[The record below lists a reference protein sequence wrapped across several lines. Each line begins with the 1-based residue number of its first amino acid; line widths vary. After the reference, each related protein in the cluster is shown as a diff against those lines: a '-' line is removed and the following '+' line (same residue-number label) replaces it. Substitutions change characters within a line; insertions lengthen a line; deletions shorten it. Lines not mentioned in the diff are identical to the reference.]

1 MRFTVFLPL
10 TMPTL
15 LSAFTAHWNFFDKA
29 CLNWYK
35 DFDRFDIEANKG
47 LEFWG
52 EKISIFYEFNF
63 GSYPYYRNYDENEPV
78 NGGHPQ
84 LCNLTAHLEVVKLNI
99 TKRIKDENFA
109 GLAVIDFEH
118 WRPLFDEN
126 GYQKMQVYQNV
137 SIKIATEKY
146 PHFTHDQIKE
156 EAKKEYNEAAKEF
169 FLKTIE
175 EARILRP
182 NGKWGFY
189 GFPYCDYD
197 AGTSKK
203 PSCTKTYQ
211 DWNNRMMF
219 LFEASDALYPSIY
232 LENKNTPEERSKYVK
247 AILEEALR
255 IANMFSPPLPI
266 YAYTKIEY
274 DSRTKIGNF
283 YNAED
288 LCSTTKQ
295 PADLGVD
302 GIIFWG
308 SSNNI
313 KQRCP
318 FIEKEMDGTVGP
330 CITSQSYVVDPAD
343 YKCDCDYGYSGDD
356 CSKKDETITSSK

>member
-1 MRFTVFLPL
+1 
-10 TMPTL
+10 MPTL

-126 GYQKMQVYQNV
+126 GYQKMQ
-137 SIKIATEKY
+137 
-146 PHFTHDQIKE
+146 
-156 EAKKEYNEAAKEF
+156 
-169 FLKTIE
+169 
-175 EARILRP
+175 
-182 NGKWGFY
+182 
-189 GFPYCDYD
+189 
-197 AGTSKK
+197 
-203 PSCTKTYQ
+203 
-211 DWNNRMMF
+211 
-219 LFEASDALYPSIY
+219 
-232 LENKNTPEERSKYVK
+232 

-330 CITSQSYVVDPAD
+330 
-343 YKCDCDYGYSGDD
+343 
-356 CSKKDETITSSK
+356 